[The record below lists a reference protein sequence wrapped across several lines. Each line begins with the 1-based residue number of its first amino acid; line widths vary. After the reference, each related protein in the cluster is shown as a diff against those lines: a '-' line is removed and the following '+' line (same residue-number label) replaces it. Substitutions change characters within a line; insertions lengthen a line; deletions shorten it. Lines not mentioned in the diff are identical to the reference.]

1 MLQRAQ
7 RIRSQENLVLP
18 LYEPLAKNA
27 DEGDF
32 RVPFFSVL
40 AALAVACNDTMS
52 EKLTF
57 ITQLFDVDDSKVG
70 DVLNGSAFLEYLFE
84 CWHTSLKSLH
94 LIDVVLYAT
103 SEFRPP
109 GHLQ

>member
-18 LYEPLAKNA
+18 LYEPLANNA

-32 RVPFFSVL
+32 RAPFFSVL
-40 AALAVACNDTMS
+40 AALAVACNDTMW

-57 ITQLFDVDDSKVG
+57 ITHLFDVDDSKVG
-70 DVLNGSAFLEYLFE
+70 SVLNGIA
-84 CWHTSLKSLH
+84 SLKSLFACWH
-94 LIDVVLYAT
+94 NL
-103 SEFRPP
+103 SCR
-109 GHLQ
+109 